1 MKLLARAKH
10 KIIKFCTR
18 KKPVHSQNQSGS
30 WQMTPDIGVCQWP
43 KLTSLRVQDL
53 SLSLHRHLQESSQ
66 RLKASQAQ
74 WHEGAGQPK
83 ICVSHFSK
91 VSPFATKIT
100 INQISSNIKPNQ
112 VKPAWNWN
120 QLKSCGYICQVPGA
134 PRCIYMLH
142 VAIVGKTQGTNQILP
157 RKAGSTTT
165 HRETGSSGGLWG
177 EAPGTEWGERRYA
190 KELPSCNQRNSIE
203 KYVCCNVLYII

>member
-1 MKLLARAKH
+1 MQWNVFIHEHTHTYAYKYRLHTYTSNAQVYICLYFIH
-10 KIIKFCTR
+10 
-18 KKPVHSQNQSGS
+18 Q
-30 WQMTPDIGVCQWP
+30 DIYIYIH
-43 KLTSLRVQDL
+43 L